1 MKAAEVLD
9 RDWANAQARRQA
21 TSIPAV
27 TAGMEPD
34 LENQPPEALKAA
46 LDGWQLME
54 RQRIAAGEEPDPSGL
69 FEQYAVQR
77 RWFATQ
83 RQLAAQRVDRS
94 GGYFPNPR
102 DRESQIEMH
111 YLNYAS
117 VGYSTSNMP
126 FEGVNIQSMDE
137 LVAFAHEAQDG
148 NTSRDKLI
156 DRLRDQILD
165 LQQDLFLE
173 KGKKK

>member
-1 MKAAEVLD
+1 MTKHTL
-9 RDWANAQARRQA
+9 
-21 TSIPAV
+21 
-27 TAGMEPD
+27 EPYER
-34 LENQPPEALKAA
+34 LESQPLEASKEALE
-46 LDGWQLME
+46 GWELLE
-54 RQRIAAGEEPDPSGL
+54 RQRIAAGEPEDPSGL
-69 FEQYAVQR
+69 FEMYAVQR

-117 VGYSTSNMP
+117 VGFSTSNMP

-137 LVAFAHEAQDG
+137 LVAFAHEQQDG
-148 NTSRDKLI
+148 NSSRDKLI
-156 DRLRDQILD
+156 DRLRDEILD
-165 LQQDLFLE
+165 LKNDLFQS
-173 KGKKK
+173 KGKEK